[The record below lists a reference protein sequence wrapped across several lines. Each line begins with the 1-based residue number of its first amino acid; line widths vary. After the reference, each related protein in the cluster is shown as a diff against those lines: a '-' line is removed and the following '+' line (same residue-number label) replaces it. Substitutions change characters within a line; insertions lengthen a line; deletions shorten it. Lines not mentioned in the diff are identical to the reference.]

1 MVSELYSMEA
11 PHLMPSVSFPL
22 AFAAGLL
29 SFFSPCVLPLVPVYL
44 GYLSGTSFSAGASPD
59 RWKVFSQALFF
70 VVGFT
75 SVFVILFGLPTTVLA
90 GALQQYSELITRLG
104 GVVLI
109 VFGLHTMGLFTIPVL
124 NVTRQAQIGSGLQM
138 GYARSAL
145 FGVTFA
151 AGWTPCIG
159 PLLGAVVTL
168 GFAEPSRA
176 IWFILVYAAG
186 LAVPFLVTAALLTQA
201 VGWLKR
207 LNRHMRAVEIASGLL
222 LIGVGILLVTGM
234 FTTMNTYFIG
244 ITPEWLTRYL

>member
-1 MVSELYSMEA
+1 
-11 PHLMPSVSFPL
+11 MPSVSFPL
-22 AFAAGLL
+22 AFVAGLL
-29 SFFSPCVLPLVPVYL
+29 SFISPCVLPLVPVYL
-44 GYLSGTSFSAGASPD
+44 GYLSGASFSAGLSPD

-70 VVGFT
+70 VSGFT
-75 SVFVILFGLPTTVLA
+75 LVFVVLFGLPTTVLA
-90 GALQQYSELITRLG
+90 GVLQQYSDLITKVG
-104 GVVLI
+104 GVVLV

-124 NVTRQAQIGSGLQM
+124 KVTRQAQIGSGLEV

-159 PLLGAVVTL
+159 PLLGAVLTL

-186 LAVPFLVTAALLTQA
+186 LAVPFLVTAALLSQA

-222 LIGVGILLVTGM
+222 LIGVGILLITGM
-234 FTTMNTYFIG
+234 FTAINTYFMG
-244 ITPEWLTRYL
+244 ITPEWLTQYL

>member
-1 MVSELYSMEA
+1 
-11 PHLMPSVSFPL
+11 MPSVSFPL

-29 SFFSPCVLPLVPVYL
+29 SFISPCVLPLVPVYL
-44 GYLSGTSFSAGASPD
+44 GYLSGTSFSASASQD
-59 RWKVFSQALFF
+59 RLQVFSQALFF
-70 VVGFT
+70 VGGFT
-75 SVFVILFGLPTTVLA
+75 LVFVILFGLPTTLLA
-90 GALQQYSELITRLG
+90 GALQQYSELLTRLG
-104 GVVLI
+104 GLILI
-109 VFGLHTMGLFTIPVL
+109 VFGLHTMGVFTIPIL
-124 NVTRQAQIGSGLQM
+124 NITKQMQIGSGLQV

-234 FTTMNTYFIG
+234 FTTLNTYFIG
-244 ITPEWLTRYL
+244 VTPEWLTRYL

>member
-1 MVSELYSMEA
+1 
-11 PHLMPSVSFPL
+11 MPSVSFPL

-29 SFFSPCVLPLVPVYL
+29 SFISPCVLPLVPVYL
-44 GYLSGTSFSAGASPD
+44 GYLSGASFSASASPD

-70 VVGFT
+70 VGGFT

-109 VFGLHTMGLFTIPVL
+109 VFGLHTMGLFTIPIL

-138 GYARSAL
+138 GCARSAL

>member
-1 MVSELYSMEA
+1 MEA

-59 RWKVFSQALFF
+59 RWKVFSHALFF

-109 VFGLHTMGLFTIPVL
+109 VFGLHTMGLFTIPIL

-207 LNRHMRAVEIASGLL
+207 LNRHMRAVEIASGVL